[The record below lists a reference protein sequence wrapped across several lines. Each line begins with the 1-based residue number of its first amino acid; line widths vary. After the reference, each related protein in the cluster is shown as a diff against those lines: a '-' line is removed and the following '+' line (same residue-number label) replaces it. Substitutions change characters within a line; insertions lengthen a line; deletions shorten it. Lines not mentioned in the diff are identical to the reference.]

1 MQLEPLIFPV
11 NFLRHNVIRTLELF
25 FKRVSVIC
33 LTEDPEL
40 SPCMPGN
47 ISSPLYINR
56 ICPAPLEKGLGK
68 FRKMLEQMRVWGEQ
82 MGLDNKTVAEAV
94 HTDAFKPAGESIS
107 SILSS
112 IKRKKA
118 DDPLLRARI
127 FLQIA
132 LENDMQDDLLE
143 MELLKLEKKKKQ
155 LTDIMGGDPH
165 DEETGLTMPP
175 DSAAANIHG
184 IRMLNMPQ
192 KRLNAWM
199 KLAGRYAGASLDS
212 WPLGQSVA
220 TKDLLDK
227 AYEKATGNTASELL
241 NIHLPGEIDD
251 TEPGTKLMEG
261 VSKLLDYLMKELADG
276 GDQEIAHDELIKNI
290 CHRLEVS
297 VNPKKSM
304 RSPGPV
310 FNLTLYPGM
319 HMDDLMPLAAG
330 VKKRKKPPRLFA
342 KWCYGSFYLL

>member
-25 FKRVSVIC
+25 FTRVSVIC
-33 LTEDPEL
+33 PTEDPEL
-40 SPCMPGN
+40 SPCRPGN
-47 ISSPLYINR
+47 ISTPLYINR
-56 ICPAPLEKGLGK
+56 ICTSPLDKRIKK

-82 MGLDNKTVAEAV
+82 MGLDNKTVAESV

-112 IKRKKA
+112 IKKKKPE
-118 DDPLLRARI
+118 DPLMRARV

-132 LENDMQDDLLE
+132 LENDMQDDLLD
-143 MELLKLEKKKKQ
+143 MELLQLEKKKKQ

-165 DEETGLTMPP
+165 GEETGITPQPETAPP
-175 DSAAANIHG
+175 DIHG
-184 IRMLNMPQ
+184 IKILNMPQ
-192 KRLNAWM
+192 KRLNSWM
-199 KLAGRYAGASLDS
+199 KLAGRYEDAPLDS

-220 TKDLLDK
+220 VKDILDK
-227 AYEKATGNTASELL
+227 AYEKATGNTALELL
-241 NIHLPGEIDD
+241 NIHLPGELDD
-251 TEPGTKLMEG
+251 PELGPKLKEG
-261 VSKLLDYLMKELADG
+261 ISKLLDYLMKELAGG
-276 GDQEIAHDELIKNI
+276 GDHKVADEELIKNI

-297 VNPKKSM
+297 VDAKKS
-304 RSPGPV
+304 RKSPGPV